1 MAIMGMRK
9 KSMIPKNMVDQQ
21 EKKRP
26 ITEQRQNL
34 ALYEGTDNAPVATG
48 MIKGGWTEGYDLM
61 GKQAEFRKK
70 KKKETLDS
78 YLKPMKSGQQVSSM
92 GMSMNSLTLG

>member
-1 MAIMGMRK
+1 
-9 KSMIPKNMVDQQ
+9 MVDKQ

-61 GKQAEFRKK
+61 GKQA
-70 KKKETLDS
+70 
-78 YLKPMKSGQQVSSM
+78 
-92 GMSMNSLTLG
+92 